1 MTDRPSVFQ
10 TVQVG
15 LESGAGSTPAN
26 KRLQALSIRP
36 KPAVEVET
44 FTPSGMKYPT
54 LTALGKDWTAASLE
68 GQPTYSEIIYP
79 LASLFGHTSG
89 SGAAAGSAGAYSWT
103 FTTNEDAADTPRKFS
118 VEQGDANI
126 AAQFVNA
133 VVTGVTLDFSR
144 SKISMS
150 GDMIGRKFTT
160 GITMTGSPS
169 SIDLVPVL
177 PSQVSVYLD
186 ETGAELGDTQLDRAL
201 SVSWGLTGKYTPFWV
216 VDATEDSYV
225 ATLDAAPTLGGKLRV
240 QADST
245 GVGFL
250 ANLRAGDTRFL
261 RIEATGALIGDSEY
275 YSLTIDTAIKF
286 TNVSELSDS
295 DGVFAVDYDYIGVY
309 DATWDATT
317 QIVVQN
323 ELATL

>member
-1 MTDRPSVFQ
+1 M
-10 TVQVG
+10 
-15 LESGAGSTPAN
+15 
-26 KRLQALSIRP
+26 
-36 KPAVEVET
+36 
-44 FTPSGMKYPT
+44 
-54 LTALGKDWTAASLE
+54 TAA
-68 GQPTYSEIIYP
+68 
-79 LASLFGHTSG
+79 
-89 SGAAAGSAGAYSWT
+89 
-103 FTTNEDAADTPRKFS
+103 
-118 VEQGDANI
+118 
-126 AAQFVNA
+126 
-133 VVTGVTLDFSR
+133 
-144 SKISMS
+144 
-150 GDMIGRKFTT
+150 
-160 GITMTGSPS
+160 PS

-186 ETGAELGDTQLDRAL
+186 ETGAELGDTQLERAL
-201 SVSWGLTGKYTPFWV
+201 SVSWGLTGKYTPLWV
-216 VDATEDSYV
+216 VDDTEDSYV

-240 QADST
+240 QADAT